1 MGEVRQ
7 INLDRSTY
15 VWDGN
20 RWYHGRTF
28 LTPPTVDVLKLNIL
42 LLKAL
47 EEEDLRI
54 TDVEELLIRAQK
66 AGQAHQYRRMGLIAE
81 RILAMDPGHHVAAE
95 ILCSSLREQNLPAQA
110 LKATQRLK
118 DSDHAPLLLARAAAL
133 CDLEKWQDALTE
145 IKRAQ
150 AAGAGRLA
158 TALVRKIK
166 SNMGASPPPT
176 PGRIEPWAF

>member
-1 MGEVRQ
+1 MGEVKQ

-15 VWDGN
+15 VWDGI
-20 RWYHGRTF
+20 RWYDRRTF

-47 EEEDLRI
+47 EEEDLSI
-54 TDVEELLIRAQK
+54 TDVEDLLVRAQK
-66 AGQAHQYRRMGLIAE
+66 AGKALQYRRMGLIAE
-81 RILAMDPGHHVAAE
+81 RILKFEPGHHVAAE

-118 DSDHAPLLLARAAAL
+118 DTDHAPLLVARAAAL
-133 CDLEKWQDALTE
+133 CDLEKWQEALTE

-158 TALVRKIK
+158 TPLVKRIK
-166 SNMGASPPPT
+166 SNIGASPPN
-176 PGRIEPWAF
+176 AKQN